1 MLPIAIGRCLRETDV
16 SAPQQTEKKKN
27 GLSCQVELS
36 DGKADSPQPQEK
48 GPHQAGRII
57 FETPFSPVFAP
68 STRVGVRPCLPHRQ
82 ATERRAGA
90 VAVYGGTR
98 WCHPDRFRCRQ
109 APGEVPRKKQGKAHI
124 ERKFPK
130 GAAMAEPGAMD
141 RIVFKECRAQGK
153 RKRSVLRH
161 CPCTVF
167 QGASRRGVVRS

>member
-90 VAVYGGTR
+90 VAVSGGAGR
-98 WCHPDRFRCRQ
+98 SHPSWVCCRD
-109 APGEVPRKKQGKAHI
+109 APGEIARKKQGEAHI

-141 RIVFKECRAQGK
+141 RIVFKECRALGK

>member
-16 SAPQQTEKKKN
+16 SAPQQTEEKKD
-27 GLSCQVELS
+27 GLPRKIELPDRPAGS
-36 DGKADSPQPQEK
+36 SQPQEK
-48 GPHQAGRII
+48 GPRTAGRVIV
-57 FETPFSPVFAP
+57 ETPFSPVFAP

-124 ERKFPK
+124 KRKFPK